1 MISFGPGLVFLRMIY
16 DRDYMREPERRMP
29 SATTGLL
36 ILLGICFL
44 IQAGFYFDRSG
55 SFLLIK
61 EFGLSLTGIRQHRWW
76 QLITFQLLHSF
87 PSPWHVLGNGLVIYF
102 FGRTVESVLGSARF
116 LVAFFVGGVVGGLV
130 QLLCFWAVPESGSI
144 PVVGASAGASTLIA
158 IFCRLFP
165 EREATFV
172 IYFFPVRLR
181 AQYVLWAALAIST
194 WGALF
199 AWSGVA
205 EGAHLGGLLF
215 GIAWVSAIQED
226 GVLSMAFS
234 RLQDIGRRRSTPA
247 RAPESNRRRVLEFDA
262 VKPSPKPVAP
272 TGEFISQEVDPILD
286 KIAAHGI
293 HSLTDREKRVLE
305 AARDR
310 MGKR

>member
-1 MISFGPGLVFLRMIY
+1 MIY
-16 DRDYMREPERRMP
+16 DRDYMREPERRWP
-29 SATTGLL
+29 TATTG
-36 ILLGICFL
+36 ILAVLGACFL
-44 IQAGFYFDRSG
+44 FQAINYLGGWFR
-55 SFLLIK
+55 LIDV
-61 EFGLSLTGIRQHRWW
+61 FGLSLNGIRNDSWW

-87 PSPWHVLGNGLVIYF
+87 PSPWHVVGNGLVIYF
-102 FGRTVESVLGSARF
+102 FGRTVETILGPSRYLTAF
-116 LVAFFVGGVVGGLV
+116 LTGGIVGGLV
-130 QLLCFWAVPESGSI
+130 QLLVFLVHPGTGAL

-158 IFCRLFP
+158 IFCRLYP

-181 AQYVLWAALAIST
+181 AQYVLWVALAISG

-215 GIAWVSAIQED
+215 GIAWVSATNED
-226 GVLSMAFS
+226 GVVNGWMARIRGMLAPRPVARRPIDS
-234 RLQDIGRRRSTPA
+234 PRRRK
-247 RAPESNRRRVLEFDA
+247 LEFDSVPIKA
-262 VKPSPKPVAP
+262 PEPPSE
-272 TGEFISQEVDPILD
+272 EFISREVDPILD

-293 HSLTDREKRVLE
+293 HSLTDREKRILE

>member
-1 MISFGPGLVFLRMIY
+1 MIY
-16 DRDYMREPERRMP
+16 DRDYMREPERRWP
-29 SATTGLL
+29 TATTG
-36 ILLGICFL
+36 ILAVLGACFL
-44 IQAGFYFDRSG
+44 FQAINYYGAWFR
-55 SFLLIK
+55 LIDL
-61 EFGLSLTGIRQHRWW
+61 FGLSLNGIRNGSWW
-76 QLITFQLLHSF
+76 QLITFQLLHAF

-102 FGRTVESVLGSARF
+102 FGRTVETILGPSRY
-116 LVAFFVGGVVGGLV
+116 LTAFFTGGIVGGLV
-130 QLLCFWAVPESGSI
+130 QLLFFLVQPGAGAL

-165 EREATFV
+165 DREATFV

-181 AQYVLWAALAIST
+181 AQYVLWAALAISG

-215 GIAWVSAIQED
+215 GIAWVSAMNED
-226 GVLSMAFS
+226 GVVNGWMA
-234 RLQDIGRRRSTPA
+234 RIRQLMAPRPVVRRPIDTARRRK
-247 RAPESNRRRVLEFDA
+247 LEFDSVPA
-262 VKPSPKPVAP
+262 KVPAAPSE
-272 TGEFISQEVDPILD
+272 EFISREVDPILD

-293 HSLTDREKRVLE
+293 HSLTDREKRILE